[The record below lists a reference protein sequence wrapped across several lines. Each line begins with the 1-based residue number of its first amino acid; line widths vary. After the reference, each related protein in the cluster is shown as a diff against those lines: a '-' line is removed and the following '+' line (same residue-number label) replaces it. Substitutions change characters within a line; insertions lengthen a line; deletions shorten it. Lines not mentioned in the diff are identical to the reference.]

1 MRATLVLTITSVY
14 LFFHPFKSSFHFLI
28 SQQVTAVAAGID
40 MIRKHLFSRLLT
52 SQDGHL

>member
-1 MRATLVLTITSVY
+1 MLTITSVY

-28 SQQVTAVAAGID
+28 SQQVTAVAVGID